1 MKNLMTPS
9 GIKPQLAC
17 SAFWTNYTT
26 VCSTIHDNVG
36 RIKNSDMS
44 GSKVFV

>member
-1 MKNLMTPS
+1 MTPS
-9 GIKPQLAC
+9 GIKPQLPC
-17 SAFWTNYTT
+17 IAFWTNCAT

-36 RIKNSDMS
+36 RITNSDMS

>member
-1 MKNLMTPS
+1 MSPS

-17 SAFWTNYTT
+17 SAVWTNCTT

-36 RIKNSDMS
+36 RITNNAVS